1 VEFEPGSVRV
11 VDLYGQPINDKIH
24 GAVEM
29 GVGCGGHTPYNPV
42 LVMAEPGVDLAA
54 FRGALTRGVVADR

>member
-1 VEFEPGSVRV
+1 MGERTRADFLLIGNAF
-11 VDLYGQPINDKIH
+11 NDKFR